1 MSEPEAS
8 DNENSRLSLAGA
20 IGDGAEVSDDAF
32 ETRAVH
38 AGWDPD
44 PATGAVVPPIHLAT
58 TYAQDAPASPRGE
71 FEYSR
76 SGNPTRAVLERA
88 LAELEG
94 GSHAFAFA
102 SGLAAEDAVLRTLPA
117 GARVVI
123 PHDAYGGT
131 YRLVA
136 RVHAPAG
143 LRFDTVDLGDPAALN
158 MAVTDDTAL
167 VWCET
172 PTNPTLATVD
182 IGNVAAV
189 AHSVGALL
197 LVDNTFATPYLQQ
210 PLSLGADI
218 VVHSSTKYLGGH
230 SDVVGGAVIVNDE
243 DLARTI
249 GFLQNATGAVPAPFD
264 CWLVLRGLRTLHLR
278 VERQQENARAIA
290 AHLETEANVSK
301 VLYPG
306 FGGMVSFLHA
316 GGEAG
321 AIDACTRTRLFT
333 LAESLGAV
341 ESLIEHP
348 GRMTHASVAGT
359 SNEVDASLVRLSCG
373 IENGDDL
380 IEDLHQALL

>member
-1 MSEPEAS
+1 MTE
-8 DNENSRLSLAGA
+8 
-20 IGDGAEVSDDAF
+20 F

-38 AGWDPD
+38 AGWEPD
-44 PATGAVVPPIHLAT
+44 DATGDVVPPIHLGT
-58 TYAQDAPASPRGE
+58 TYAQTSPASPRGD
-71 FEYSR
+71 FDYSR

-94 GSHAFAFA
+94 GRHGFAFA

-131 YRLVA
+131 YRLIA
-136 RVHAPAG
+136 RVHAPMG
-143 LRFDTVDLGDPAALN
+143 LQFEAVDLGDPAALN
-158 MAVTDDTAL
+158 RAVTDDTAL

-172 PTNPTLATVD
+172 PTNPTLAVVD

-189 AHSVGALL
+189 AHAAGALL
-197 LVDNTFATPYLQQ
+197 VVDNTFATPYLQQ
-210 PLSLGADI
+210 PLADGADV

-230 SDVVGGAVIVNDE
+230 SDVVGGAVVLND
-243 DLARTI
+243 DALAEQI
-249 GFLQNATGAVPAPFD
+249 KFLQNATGAVPAPFD
-264 CWLVLRGLRTLHLR
+264 CWLVLRGLRTLAVR
-278 VERQQENARAIA
+278 VERQQDNARAVA
-290 AHLETEANVSK
+290 AYLETEAKVSK

-316 GGEAG
+316 GGEHG
-321 AIDACTRTRLFT
+321 AIDVCQRAQLFT

-359 SNEVDASLVRLSCG
+359 SNEVDPSLVRLSCG
-373 IENGDDL
+373 IEHKDDL
-380 IEDLHQALL
+380 IQDLQQALA

>member
-1 MSEPEAS
+1 MT
-8 DNENSRLSLAGA
+8 DN
-20 IGDGAEVSDDAF
+20 F

-44 PATGAVVPPIHLAT
+44 PTTGAVVPPINLAT
-58 TYAQDAPASPRGE
+58 TYAQGSPAQPVGD

-94 GSHAFAFA
+94 GAHGFAFA

-117 GARVVI
+117 GARIVI

-131 YRLVA
+131 YRLIA
-136 RVHAPAG
+136 RVHALTG
-143 LRFDTVDLGDPAALN
+143 LQFDAVDLGDPAALN
-158 MAVTDDTAL
+158 RAVTDDTAM

-172 PTNPTLATVD
+172 PTNPTLAVVD

-189 AHSVGALL
+189 AHGAGALL
-197 LVDNTFATPYLQQ
+197 VVDNTFATPYLQQ
-210 PLSLGADI
+210 PLSHGADV

-230 SDVVGGAVIVNDE
+230 SDVVGGAVVVNNDA
-243 DLARTI
+243 LAEKIR
-249 GFLQNATGAVPAPFD
+249 FLQNATGAVPAPFD
-264 CWLVLRGLRTLHLR
+264 CWLVLRGLRTLAVR
-278 VERQQENARAIA
+278 VERQQQNARAVA
-290 AHLETEANVSK
+290 AYLETDGNVSK

-316 GGEAG
+316 GGEDG
-321 AIDACTRTRLFT
+321 AVDVCRRTQLFT

-359 SNEVDASLVRLSCG
+359 SNEVDPSLVRLSCG
-373 IENGDDL
+373 IEHQDDL
-380 IEDLHQALL
+380 IDDLRQALA

>member
-1 MSEPEAS
+1 MT
-8 DNENSRLSLAGA
+8 
-20 IGDGAEVSDDAF
+20 DDAF

-38 AGWDPD
+38 AGWEPD
-44 PATGAVVPPIHLAT
+44 PTTGAVVPPIDLAT
-58 TYAQDAPASPRGE
+58 TYAQDAPASPRGG

-76 SGNPTRAVLERA
+76 SGNPTRSVLERA

-94 GSHAFAFA
+94 GRHAFAFA
-102 SGLAAEDAVLRTLPA
+102 SGLAAEDAVLRTLPS

-131 YRLVA
+131 YRLIA
-136 RVHAPAG
+136 RVHALNG
-143 LRFDTVDLGDPAALN
+143 LEFEAVDLGDPAALTR
-158 MAVTDDTAL
+158 AITDDTAL

-172 PTNPTLATVD
+172 PTNPTLAVVD

-189 AHSVGALL
+189 AHSAGARLV
-197 LVDNTFATPYLQQ
+197 VDNTFATPYLQQ
-210 PLSLGADI
+210 PLGLGADV

-230 SDVVGGAVIVNDE
+230 SDVVGGAVVVND
-243 DLARTI
+243 DALAERI

-264 CWLVLRGLRTLHLR
+264 CWLVLRGIRTLAVR
-278 VERQQENARAIA
+278 VERQQGNARAVA
-290 AHLETEANVSK
+290 AFLETDNNVAK
-301 VLYPG
+301 VMYPG

-316 GGEAG
+316 GGEGG
-321 AIDACTRTRLFT
+321 AIDACQRTRLFT

-359 SNEVDASLVRLSCG
+359 SNEVDPSLVRLSCG
-373 IENGDDL
+373 IEHQDDL
-380 IEDLHQALL
+380 IDDLRQALA

>member
-1 MSEPEAS
+1 VSS
-8 DNENSRLSLAGA
+8 DN
-20 IGDGAEVSDDAF
+20 F

-38 AGWDPD
+38 AGWEPD
-44 PATGAVVPPIHLAT
+44 PTTGAVVPPINLAT
-58 TYAQDAPASPRGE
+58 TYAQDAPASPVGD

-94 GSHAFAFA
+94 GAHGFAFA

-117 GARVVI
+117 GARIVI

-131 YRLVA
+131 YRLIA
-136 RVHAPAG
+136 RVHALTG
-143 LRFDTVDLGDPAALN
+143 LRFEAVDLGDPTALN
-158 MAVTDDTAL
+158 RAVSDDTAM

-172 PTNPTLATVD
+172 PTNPTLAVVD
-182 IGNVAAV
+182 IGNVAAA
-189 AHSVGALL
+189 AHAVGARLV
-197 LVDNTFATPYLQQ
+197 VDNTFSTPYLQQ
-210 PLSLGADI
+210 PLSLGADV

-230 SDVVGGAVIVNDE
+230 SDVVGGAVVVNDGA
-243 DLARTI
+243 LAERI

-264 CWLVLRGLRTLHLR
+264 CWLVLRGLRTLAVR
-278 VERQQENARAIA
+278 VERQQQNARAVA
-290 AHLETEANVSK
+290 AYLETDGNVSK

-316 GGEAG
+316 GGEDG
-321 AIDACTRTRLFT
+321 AVDTCRRTRLFT

-373 IENGDDL
+373 IEHQDDL
-380 IEDLHQALL
+380 IVDLRQALR